1 MGHRIRKHLSYA
13 NVTATLALIVALGGT
28 SYAAITLPANSVG
41 PRQLRAGAVTSRA
54 IRPGSVGARQVHA
67 YSLTGRNID
76 KRRLGRVPAAV
87 NAITASTAAHAR
99 DADTLGGLSAAALRV
114 HCPSGTLLNAA
125 GCVETSLRAG
135 ASYGNAAGQCAD
147 RRLPTA
153 ADLES
158 FRERFSAQAGTAIEL
173 TSDLADAD
181 NVITVNM
188 ATGATGTSSAGS
200 SLPFRCVAA
209 PSN

>member
-1 MGHRIRKHLSYA
+1 MGHRIREHLSYA
-13 NVTATLALIVALGGT
+13 NVTATLALILALGGT

-41 PRQLRAGAVTSRA
+41 PRQLRPGAVTSRA
-54 IRPGSVGARQVHA
+54 IRPGAVGARQVHA

-87 NAITASTAAHAR
+87 NAITASAATHAR
-99 DADTLGGLSAAALRV
+99 DADTLGGLSATALRV
-114 HCPSGTLLNAA
+114 HCPTGTALNAA
-125 GCVETSLRAG
+125 GCIETGLQP
-135 ASYGNAAGQCAD
+135 AAGFETASIRCGE
-147 RRLPTA
+147 RSLPTA
-153 ADLES
+153 SALES

-188 ATGATGTSSAGS
+188 ATGATGTSPAGS

>member
-13 NVTATLALIVALGGT
+13 NVTATLALILALGGT
-28 SYAAITLPANSVG
+28 SYAAITLPTNSVG
-41 PRQLRAGAVTSRA
+41 PRQLRASAVTSRA
-54 IRPGSVGARQVHA
+54 IRRGAVGAREVRA

-87 NAITASTAAHAR
+87 QSNTASTARHAN
-99 DADTLGGLSAAALRV
+99 DADTIGGLSAAALMV
-114 HCPSGTLLNAA
+114 HCPSGTVLNAA

-147 RRLPTA
+147 RRLPNA
-153 ADLES
+153 SELES
-158 FRERFSAQAGTAIEL
+158 FRARFSAQAGSATEL
-173 TSDLADAD
+173 TSDLADAS

-188 ATGATGTSSAGS
+188 ASGATGTSPAGT
-200 SLPFRCVAA
+200 SLPFRCVALPA
-209 PSN
+209 N

>member
-1 MGHRIRKHLSYA
+1 MGHRIRKQLSYA
-13 NVTATLALIVALGGT
+13 NVTATLALILALGGT
-28 SYAAITLPANSVG
+28 SYAAMTLPANSVG

-54 IRPGSVGARQVHA
+54 IRGGAIGAHQVHA

-87 NAITASTAAHAR
+87 QAITASTARHAN
-99 DADTLGGLSAAALRV
+99 DADTVGGLSAPALIV
-114 HCPSGTLLNAA
+114 HCPSGTVLNAA
-125 GCVETSLRAG
+125 GCVESAPQP
-135 ASYGNAAGQCAD
+135 AAGFETASIRCGE

-158 FRERFSAQAGTAIEL
+158 FRERFSAQAGTATEL
-173 TSDLADAD
+173 TSDLADAS

-188 ATGATGTSSAGS
+188 ATGATGTSPAGT
-200 SLPFRCVAA
+200 SLPFRCVALPA
-209 PSN
+209 N